1 MRLPWVISK
10 PIPNPHN
17 GTIASLLATGN
28 VRHYSTP
35 RGKISGSVVDTS
47 EAQQKSICEMLPLC
61 IVSPTQPTQP
71 NIYERPGTNTAHLG
85 SSHYFYSL
93 FGGRRLWY
101 HQLCRSGNSGI
112 QTLVPCMHMY
122 AYMAKPGGDE
132 MKQQACGEGQLACDK
147 AVEHSM

>member
-93 FGGRRLWY
+93 FSGRRL
-101 HQLCRSGNSGI
+101 
-112 QTLVPCMHMY
+112 VPSALPQGQQWNTDTRAMY
-122 AYMAKPGGDE
+122 AYVCVHGQAGGGRNE
-132 MKQQACGEGQLACDK
+132 TAGVRRRPACL
-147 AVEHSM
+147 